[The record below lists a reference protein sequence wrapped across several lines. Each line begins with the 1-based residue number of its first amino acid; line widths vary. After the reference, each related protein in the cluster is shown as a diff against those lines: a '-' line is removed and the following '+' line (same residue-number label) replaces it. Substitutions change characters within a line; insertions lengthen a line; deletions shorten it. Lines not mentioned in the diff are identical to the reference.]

1 MKIDGS
7 REFTE
12 SEIQAWGLYL
22 GQVGHK
28 YKVEAVKWLLAAGN
42 LSNVNMRQIPRTKTR
57 KIETNQEGNY
67 ACKTEIKVRRE
78 RLRSHK
84 VNIML
89 KSVPNLK
96 TGQLGED
103 QGAEGIRG
111 TFGHCVNLFERSSF
125 CFAVV

>member
-1 MKIDGS
+1 MH
-7 REFTE
+7 
-12 SEIQAWGLYL
+12 A
-22 GQVGHK
+22 
-28 YKVEAVKWLLAAGN
+28 
-42 LSNVNMRQIPRTKTR
+42 
-57 KIETNQEGNY
+57 
-67 ACKTEIKVRRE
+67 KTEIKVRRE

-103 QGAEGIRG
+103 QGAEGTRG

-125 CFAVV
+125 YFAVV